1 MKIDKSTKFKIIFI
15 SIFFVTTFI
24 SQFLYGPPLF
34 DNSIE
39 IAKAIQNKFS
49 FSQSFLKNFSKIVN
63 YDYILLGIVI
73 YFFPINYSYTFFL
86 EIIIGSHLCNFIK
99 LLFGDGRPFLQD
111 KEEAY
116 DILLDCSSS
125 YGNPSAHSFFSISTY
140 LSLAQCIID
149 FFELKRL
156 YSILIYIFIGFIVLL
171 INFSRI
177 LLGVHSIGQAI
188 FGDTLGFTY
197 YFIIFQI
204 IKPYKREVNE
214 FFQMFLKKKYLI
226 INGIAFG
233 IVLIYT
239 SLGARFLNREGQDN
253 FEELKE
259 ILKIKC
265 PKARNKLI
273 LSYNSIYRSFYFT
286 GYFGMVCGI
295 ICLTYFVK
303 TNYDSNYEKLNFY
316 YKNTNKKIY
325 IIYLVKLLLLLICYI
340 PYFVTSFKPEQ
351 VSLTILYI
359 FGVAIPLFLFGFM
372 LFGPHYIILI
382 LLKLVNK
389 ELYEPKKSK
398 EALLNYYLD
407 E

>member
-1 MKIDKSTKFKIIFI
+1 M
-15 SIFFVTTFI
+15 
-24 SQFLYGPPLF
+24 
-34 DNSIE
+34 
-39 IAKAIQNKFS
+39 
-49 FSQSFLKNFSKIVN
+49 
-63 YDYILLGIVI
+63 
-73 YFFPINYSYTFFL
+73 

-340 PYFVTSFKPEQ
+340 PYYVTSFKPEQ